1 MNQYKNPVQI
11 EFGRGAIEFLPRFI
25 QKRSAL
31 LITSQGFVK
40 RGVVERLQKN
50 NSEITQLIA
59 NIQPNPTI
67 EQLKDIRTTLDYE
80 KFDVIVALGGGSVID
95 AAKAIA
101 PFKKEDKLELL
112 SLLENGLTSD
122 INVKPII
129 AIPTTA
135 GTGSEV
141 TMWGTVW
148 DDKNKKKYSI
158 SDERLYC
165 EVAILDVE
173 LHLSIPAE
181 ITLQTGLDALSHSL
195 EAIWNKNSN
204 QTSNLYAV
212 QAAKTI
218 IDVLPKLMSDL
229 SNLEFRE
236 QMLIASYRAGLAF
249 SNTQTAIAHAM
260 SYYMTLEKGI
270 PHGIA
275 ASFTLPAI
283 TKVAMS
289 NPAISN
295 ILVGIFGD
303 NPSEFLY
310 KLLTQLKITSVSQD
324 YQLSQEDWGKILAS
338 LSSTVR
344 SKNSMVESSR
354 VVKLLMQE
362 SVMKSNRIG
371 KVTIN

>member
-371 KVTIN
+371 KATIN